1 MRRRT
6 LLFVTI
12 LAFAALVVFSKR
24 KSYYEGDGPILRITE
39 NGYEIIEKKK
49 SDSESKPKKEE
60 YLRAPDMKKCYDDS
74 ENKPKYCEKHNPKDG
89 WPIVYD
95 VSIGP
100 SLSREYMTCP
110 GGGHDCWY
118 IEKLDE
124 NGTMIDIVDRD
135 GNKLLEKMADD
146 VWSGKWD
153 SKWITELTR
162 RDLLVERDSLPWSAL
177 EYYAVM
183 FARLREDGVKKPSKI
198 ELNVADKV
206 IPAAKNV

>member
-12 LAFAALVVFSKR
+12 LALAAFVVFSKR
-24 KSYYEGDGPILRITE
+24 KSYYEGDGPILRITID
-39 NGYEIIEKKK
+39 GYEIIERK
-49 SDSESKPKKEE
+49 KPKKEE
-60 YLRAPDMKKCYDDS
+60 YLRAPDMNKCYDGS
-74 ENKPKYCEKHNPKDG
+74 ENKPKYCEQHSPKDG
-89 WPIVYD
+89 YAIVYD

-100 SLSREYMTCP
+100 SFSREYMTCP

-153 SKWITELTR
+153 KEWITELTK
-162 RDLLVERDSLPWSAL
+162 RDLLAEADTLPWSAL

-198 ELNVADKV
+198 ELNVASKV

>member
-1 MRRRT
+1 
-6 LLFVTI
+6 LFVTI
-12 LAFAALVVFSKR
+12 LALAAFVVFSKR
-24 KSYYEGDGPILRITE
+24 KSYYEGDGPILRITID
-39 NGYEIIEKKK
+39 GYEIIERK
-49 SDSESKPKKEE
+49 KPKKEE
-60 YLRAPDMKKCYDDS
+60 YLRAPDMNKCYDGS
-74 ENKPKYCEKHNPKDG
+74 ENKPKYCEQHSPKDG
-89 WPIVYD
+89 YAIVYD

-100 SLSREYMTCP
+100 SFSREYMTCP

-153 SKWITELTR
+153 KEWITELTK
-162 RDLLVERDSLPWSAL
+162 RDLLAEADTLPWSAL

-198 ELNVADKV
+198 ELNVASKV
-206 IPAAKNV
+206 IPAAKNL

>member
-1 MRRRT
+1 M
-6 LLFVTI
+6 FVTI
-12 LAFAALVVFSKR
+12 LALAAFVVFSKR
-24 KSYYEGDGPILRITE
+24 KSYYEGDGPILRITID
-39 NGYEIIEKKK
+39 GYEIIERK
-49 SDSESKPKKEE
+49 KPKKEE
-60 YLRAPDMKKCYDDS
+60 YLRAPDMNKCYDGS
-74 ENKPKYCEKHNPKDG
+74 ENKPKYCEQHSPKDG
-89 WPIVYD
+89 YAIVYD

-100 SLSREYMTCP
+100 SFSREYMTCP

-153 SKWITELTR
+153 KEWITELTK
-162 RDLLVERDSLPWSAL
+162 RDLLAEADTLPWSAL

-198 ELNVADKV
+198 ELNVASKV

>member
-24 KSYYEGDGPILRITE
+24 KSYYEGDGPILRITID
-39 NGYEIIEKKK
+39 GYEIIERK
-49 SDSESKPKKEE
+49 KPKKEE
-60 YLRAPDMKKCYDDS
+60 YLRAPDMNKCYDGS
-74 ENKPKYCEKHNPKDG
+74 ENKPKYCEQHSPKDG
-89 WPIVYD
+89 YAIVYD

-100 SLSREYMTCP
+100 SFSREYMTCP

-153 SKWITELTR
+153 KEWITELTK
-162 RDLLVERDSLPWSAL
+162 RDLLAEADTLPWSAL

-198 ELNVADKV
+198 ELNVASKV

>member
-1 MRRRT
+1 
-6 LLFVTI
+6 LFVTI
-12 LAFAALVVFSKR
+12 LALAAFVVFSKR
-24 KSYYEGDGPILRITE
+24 KSYYEGDGPILRITID
-39 NGYEIIEKKK
+39 GYEIIERK
-49 SDSESKPKKEE
+49 KPKKEE
-60 YLRAPDMKKCYDDS
+60 YLRAPDMNKCYDGS
-74 ENKPKYCEKHNPKDG
+74 ENKPKYCEQHSPKDG
-89 WPIVYD
+89 YAIVYD

-100 SLSREYMTCP
+100 SFSREYMTCP

-153 SKWITELTR
+153 KEWITELTK
-162 RDLLVERDSLPWSAL
+162 RDLLAEADTLPWSAL

-206 IPAAKNV
+206 IPAAKDV

>member
-1 MRRRT
+1 
-6 LLFVTI
+6 LFVTI
-12 LAFAALVVFSKR
+12 LALAAFVVFSKR
-24 KSYYEGDGPILRITE
+24 KSYYEGDGPILRITID
-39 NGYEIIEKKK
+39 GYEIIERK
-49 SDSESKPKKEE
+49 KPKKEE
-60 YLRAPDMKKCYDDS
+60 YLRAPDMNKCYDGS
-74 ENKPKYCEKHNPKDG
+74 ENKPKYCEQHSPKDG
-89 WPIVYD
+89 YAIVYD

-100 SLSREYMTCP
+100 SFSREYMTCP

-153 SKWITELTR
+153 KEWITELTK
-162 RDLLVERDSLPWSAL
+162 RDLLAEADTLPWSAL

-198 ELNVADKV
+198 ELNVASKV

>member
-6 LLFVTI
+6 LLFAII
-12 LAFAALVVFSKR
+12 LACTAFVVFSKR
-24 KSYYEGDGPILRITE
+24 KSYYEGDGPILRITID
-39 NGYEIIEKKK
+39 GYEIIERK
-49 SDSESKPKKEE
+49 KPKKEE
-60 YLRAPDMKKCYDDS
+60 YLRAPDMNKCYDGS
-74 ENKPKYCEKHNPKDG
+74 ENKPKYCEQHSPKDG
-89 WPIVYD
+89 YAIVYD

-100 SLSREYMTCP
+100 SFSREYMTCP

-153 SKWITELTR
+153 KEWITELTK
-162 RDLLVERDSLPWSAL
+162 RDLLAEADTLPWSAL

-198 ELNVADKV
+198 ELNVASKV

>member
-12 LAFAALVVFSKR
+12 LALAAFVVFSKR
-24 KSYYEGDGPILRITE
+24 KSYYEGDGPILRITID
-39 NGYEIIEKKK
+39 GYEIIERK
-49 SDSESKPKKEE
+49 KPKKEE
-60 YLRAPDMKKCYDDS
+60 YLRAPDMNKCYDGS
-74 ENKPKYCEKHNPKDG
+74 ENKPKYCEQHSPKDG
-89 WPIVYD
+89 YAIVYD

-100 SLSREYMTCP
+100 SFSREYMTCP

-153 SKWITELTR
+153 SKWIAELTR